1 MNLPRPRRGQ
11 PLIALG
17 AVLLGWAGLRAAL
30 WEQIA
35 LPGLPTPVVEAVAK
49 VLPPL
54 AVRNAPPEQ
63 AAPVAVA
70 PAARAPSPAPQPAV
84 PQPAAPP
91 SLIAAPPP
99 SNAPITLPP
108 EFAPVTG
115 GGNVA
120 RVAAAHQLAWMAGVA
135 QLPLPRIVMDRL
147 SATDR
152 TAELIPAEA
161 RQARVAPVSARRWSA
176 DGWLLLR
183 QGGAGL
189 TAAGLPSPSY
199 GASQAGAVLR
209 YRLAPAS
216 SHRPALYLRATSAV
230 QAPRGEELALG
241 LSARPLA
248 RVPIAVQA
256 ELRATQQARGTT
268 WRPAV
273 GAVTELPRFDLPAG
287 LSGEVYAQAGYV
299 AGPNASAFVDGQLR
313 IERRLTRLGRGEL
326 RAGLGAWGGAQK
338 SANRIDV
345 GPSATLD
352 FPLGGGQG
360 RVSADWRLRAAGNA
374 APKSGPAITLSAGF

>member
-1 MNLPRPRRGQ
+1 MNRLRPRRGQ

-17 AVLLGWAGLRAAL
+17 AVLLGWVGLRAAL
-30 WEQIA
+30 WEEIA
-35 LPGLPTPVVEAVAK
+35 LPGLPTPVAEAVAR
-49 VLPPL
+49 VLPPV
-54 AVRNAPPEQ
+54 AQREARPVPTVA
-63 AAPVAVA
+63 AAIAPVV
-70 PAARAPSPAPQPAV
+70 RT
-84 PQPAAPP
+84 PP
-91 SLIAAPPP
+91 SAPVPLAPPP
-99 SNAPITLPP
+99 ALIAVPPPASLPSLPP
-108 EFAPVTG
+108 EFAPAGGTG
-115 GGNVA
+115 EA
-120 RVAAAHQLAWMAGVA
+120 PRVAAAHQLAWMAGVA
-135 QLPLPRIVMDRL
+135 QLPMPRFVMDRL
-147 SATDR
+147 SATNR
-152 TAELIPAEA
+152 TAALMPAEA
-161 RQARVAPVSARRWSA
+161 RQARVAPLSAKRWSA

-183 QGGAGL
+183 QGGVGT

-199 GASQAGAVLR
+199 GASQVGAVIR

-216 SHRPALYLRATSAV
+216 AHRPALYLRASSAV

-248 RVPIAVQA
+248 RVPVALQA
-256 ELRATQQARGTT
+256 ELRATQQARGKT

-299 AGPNASAFVDGQLR
+299 GGPGASAFVDGQLR
-313 IERRLTRLGRGEL
+313 IERRLARLGRGEL

-338 SANRIDV
+338 GANRVDV

>member
-1 MNLPRPRRGQ
+1 MNRLRPRRGQ

-17 AVLLGWAGLRAAL
+17 AVLLGWVGLRAAL
-30 WEQIA
+30 WEEIA
-35 LPGLPTPVVEAVAK
+35 LPGLPTPVAEAVAR
-49 VLPPL
+49 VLPPV
-54 AVRNAPPEQ
+54 AQREARPVPTVA
-63 AAPVAVA
+63 AAIAPVV
-70 PAARAPSPAPQPAV
+70 RT
-84 PQPAAPP
+84 PP
-91 SLIAAPPP
+91 SAPVPLAPPP
-99 SNAPITLPP
+99 ALIAVPPPASLPSLPP
-108 EFAPVTG
+108 EFAPAGGTG
-115 GGNVA
+115 EA
-120 RVAAAHQLAWMAGVA
+120 PRVAAAHQLAWMAGVA
-135 QLPLPRIVMDRL
+135 QLPMPRFVMDRL
-147 SATDR
+147 SATNR
-152 TAELIPAEA
+152 TAALMPAEA
-161 RQARVAPVSARRWSA
+161 RQARVAPLSAKRWSA

-183 QGGAGL
+183 QGGVGT

-199 GASQAGAVLR
+199 GASQAGAVIR

-216 SHRPALYLRATSAV
+216 AHRPALYLRASSAV

-248 RVPIAVQA
+248 RVPVALQA

-299 AGPNASAFVDGQLR
+299 GGPGASAFVDGQLR
-313 IERRLTRLGRGEL
+313 IERRLARLGRGEL

-338 SANRIDV
+338 GANRVDV

>member
-1 MNLPRPRRGQ
+1 MNRLRPRRGQ

-17 AVLLGWAGLRAAL
+17 AVLLGWVGLRAAL
-30 WEQIA
+30 WEEIA
-35 LPGLPTPVVEAVAK
+35 LPGLPTPVAEAVAR
-49 VLPPL
+49 VLPPV
-54 AVRNAPPEQ
+54 AQREARPVPTVA
-63 AAPVAVA
+63 AAIAPVV
-70 PAARAPSPAPQPAV
+70 RT
-84 PQPAAPP
+84 PP
-91 SLIAAPPP
+91 SAPVPLAPPP
-99 SNAPITLPP
+99 ALIAVPPPASLPSLPP
-108 EFAPVTG
+108 EFAPAGGTG
-115 GGNVA
+115 EA
-120 RVAAAHQLAWMAGVA
+120 PRVAAAHQLAWMAGVA
-135 QLPLPRIVMDRL
+135 QLPMPRFVMDRL
-147 SATDR
+147 SATNR
-152 TAELIPAEA
+152 TAALMPAEA
-161 RQARVAPVSARRWSA
+161 RQARVAPLSAKRWSA

-183 QGGAGL
+183 QGGVGT

-199 GASQAGAVLR
+199 GASQAGAVIR

-216 SHRPALYLRATSAV
+216 AHRPALYLRASSAV

-248 RVPIAVQA
+248 RVPVALQA

-273 GAVTELPRFDLPAG
+273 GAVPELPRFDLPAG

-299 AGPNASAFVDGQLR
+299 GGPGASAFVDGQLR
-313 IERRLTRLGRGEL
+313 IERRLARLGRSEL

-338 SANRIDV
+338 GANRVDV

>member
-1 MNLPRPRRGQ
+1 MNRLRPRRGQ

-17 AVLLGWAGLRAAL
+17 AVLLGWVGLRAAL
-30 WEQIA
+30 WEEIVLPA
-35 LPGLPTPVVEAVAK
+35 LPAPVAEAVAE
-49 VLPPL
+49 VLPP
-54 AVRNAPPEQ
+54 
-63 AAPVAVA
+63 VAQREA
-70 PAARAPSPAPQPAV
+70 
-84 PQPAAPP
+84 PAAPP
-91 SLIAAPPP
+91 VATAIVPTVRTPPPAPVAPPPALIAAPPP
-99 SNAPITLPP
+99 ASLPVPRP
-108 EFAPVTG
+108 EFAPVG
-115 GGNVA
+115 GDGVQTA

-135 QLPLPRIVMDRL
+135 QLPLPRFVMDRL

-152 TAELIPAEA
+152 SASLMPAEA
-161 RQARVAPVSARRWSA
+161 RQARVAPLSAKRWSA

-183 QGGAGL
+183 EGGVGA

-199 GASQAGAVLR
+199 GASQAGAVIR

-216 SHRPALYLRATSAV
+216 AHRPALYLRATSAV

-241 LSARPLA
+241 FSARPLA
-248 RVPIAVQA
+248 RVPIALQA
-256 ELRATQQARGTT
+256 ELRATQQTGGTT

-299 AGPNASAFVDGQLR
+299 GGPGASAFVDGQLR
-313 IERRLTRLGRGEL
+313 IERRLTGLGRGEL

-338 SANRIDV
+338 GANRIDV

>member
-1 MNLPRPRRGQ
+1 MSRPRPRRGQ

-17 AVLLGWAGLRAAL
+17 AVLLGWVGLRAVL
-30 WEQIA
+30 WEEIA
-35 LPGLPTPVVEAVAK
+35 LPGLPTPVAEAVAR
-49 VLPPL
+49 VLPPV
-54 AVRNAPPEQ
+54 AQREARPVPTAAAAITPVVRTPPS
-63 AAPVAVA
+63 APV
-70 PAARAPSPAPQPAV
+70 P
-84 PQPAAPP
+84 
-91 SLIAAPPP
+91 LAPPP
-99 SNAPITLPP
+99 TLIAVPPPASLPSLPP
-108 EFAPVTG
+108 EFAPAGGTG
-115 GGNVA
+115 EA
-120 RVAAAHQLAWMAGVA
+120 PRVAAAHQLAWMAGVA
-135 QLPLPRIVMDRL
+135 QLPMPRFVMDRL

-152 TAELIPAEA
+152 TAALMPAEA
-161 RQARVAPVSARRWSA
+161 RQARVAPLSAKRWSA

-183 QGGAGL
+183 QGGVGT

-199 GASQAGAVLR
+199 GASQAGAVIR

-216 SHRPALYLRATSAV
+216 AHRPALYLRASSAV

-248 RVPIAVQA
+248 RVPVALQA

-287 LSGEVYAQAGYV
+287 LSGEAYAQAGYV
-299 AGPNASAFVDGQLR
+299 GGPGASAFVDGQLR
-313 IERRLTRLGRGEL
+313 IERRLARLGRGEL

-338 SANRIDV
+338 GANRVDV

-374 APKSGPAITLSAGF
+374 APRSGPAITLSAGF